1 MAEAAPV
8 SASAKASHFKRN
20 AVDFSQLTVR
30 TKLAAGFGLVVAL
43 VLAMGASGIFLLHSA
58 KSSTEHMI
66 NVVLAK
72 RDLIVEWSN
81 STLVNGTRTMAIGKA
96 ADDTGQKAMEAQI
109 KATTARISE
118 IQKQLDTM
126 EKNPA
131 ESLLFEKIAA
141 ERKKYLAVRNNMFA
155 ALKDGRRDEAKAQ
168 VGDVLPQVLASY
180 VASIDELAK
189 IQSAEIARG
198 QDELSSAFGGGQFL
212 LAAFV
217 LVGVLIGTISSIVM
231 ARLLMTQLG
240 GEPDYAK
247 RIAESVASGDL
258 TTELITKKGDH
269 SSLMFSIKSMRESLV
284 DILRKI
290 HTGSTTI
297 SAASDQIAAGNLDL
311 SSRTTQQSAVLK
323 ATVET
328 MRELAARIAENSETS
343 DSALLLARDAS
354 VVADKAGVVVANV
367 VDTMALITQSS
378 KKIGE
383 IIGVIDSI
391 AFQTNILA
399 LNAAVEAARAGE
411 QGRGFAV
418 VATEVRSLAQR
429 SANAAREIKV
439 LIGSAV
445 ENVGAGAALVDRA
458 GAEMGGVVDSV
469 KRVTGMIE
477 DINAASKQQNQ
488 GMARLS
494 ESLGMID
501 DATLK
506 NAELVRLLAESE
518 RWLNDEAASLTKAV
532 GVFKLDMRVSP
543 RVALNVAVHIAVAGA
558 APLSAT
564 AVDASI
570 AGIRIASATRLE
582 EGIDCELSF
591 GVDFKGVHKQVK
603 VQAQTVYSGRGEAGG
618 FAVGLRFVKSAANQN
633 LGHLYA
639 YVEES
644 EQLPSAL

>member
-1 MAEAAPV
+1 
-8 SASAKASHFKRN
+8 
-20 AVDFSQLTVR
+20 VDFSQLTVR

-618 FAVGLRFVKSAANQN
+618 FTVGLRFVKSAANQN

>member
-1 MAEAAPV
+1 M
-8 SASAKASHFKRN
+8 
-20 AVDFSQLTVR
+20 TVR

-155 ALKDGRRDEAKAQ
+155 ALKDGRRDEARAQ
-168 VGDVLPQVLASY
+168 VGEALPQVLASY
-180 VASIDELAK
+180 VALIDELAK

-217 LVGVLIGTISSIVM
+217 LVGVLFGTISSIAM

-258 TTELITKKGDH
+258 TMELITKKGDH

-290 HTGSTTI
+290 HAGSTTI

-311 SSRTTQQSAVLK
+311 SSRTTQQSAALK

-343 DSALLLARDAS
+343 DAALLLARDAS

-367 VDTMALITQSS
+367 VDTMGLITQSS

-445 ENVGAGAALVDRA
+445 DNVGAGAALVDRA

-543 RVALNVAVHIAVAGA
+543 RVALNVAVRIAIAGA
-558 APLSAT
+558 PPLSAT

-591 GVDFKGVHKQVK
+591 GVNFKGVDKPVT

-618 FAVGLRFVKSAANQN
+618 FAIGLRFVKSAANQN
-633 LGHLYA
+633 LKHFYA
-639 YVEES
+639 YVEDS
-644 EQLPSAL
+644 EQLPTAL

>member
-1 MAEAAPV
+1 
-8 SASAKASHFKRN
+8 
-20 AVDFSQLTVR
+20 
-30 TKLAAGFGLVVAL
+30 
-43 VLAMGASGIFLLHSA
+43 
-58 KSSTEHMI
+58 
-66 NVVLAK
+66 
-72 RDLIVEWSN
+72 
-81 STLVNGTRTMAIGKA
+81 
-96 ADDTGQKAMEAQI
+96 
-109 KATTARISE
+109 
-118 IQKQLDTM
+118 
-126 EKNPA
+126 
-131 ESLLFEKIAA
+131 
-141 ERKKYLAVRNNMFA
+141 
-155 ALKDGRRDEAKAQ
+155 
-168 VGDVLPQVLASY
+168 
-180 VASIDELAK
+180 
-189 IQSAEIARG
+189 
-198 QDELSSAFGGGQFL
+198 
-212 LAAFV
+212 
-217 LVGVLIGTISSIVM
+217 
-231 ARLLMTQLG
+231 
-240 GEPDYAK
+240 
-247 RIAESVASGDL
+247 
-258 TTELITKKGDH
+258 
-269 SSLMFSIKSMRESLV
+269 MRESLV